1 MFIIQQIIMV
11 LLKKK
16 NFKNYIIIWILYMFH
31 SFIED
36 EILIVMD
43 IKIFVI
49 VIIANKKIKNK

>member
-1 MFIIQQIIMV
+1 MV